1 MDKAALLKEILA
13 ANPADA
19 FARYGLAMEYANRG
33 ETAPALSEFER
44 LLADHPNYTA
54 GYFMMAQSL
63 IKAARRDDAKSTLET
78 GISCARRAGDHH
90 AMSEMQGLLEEL
102 ESGELL

>member
-33 ETAPALSEFER
+33 ETEPALTEFDR

-54 GYFMMAQSL
+54 GYFMKAQSL
-63 IKAARRDDAKSTLET
+63 VKAGRRDDAKHTLET
-78 GISCARRAGDHH
+78 GVSCAQRAGDHH
-90 AMSEMQGLLEEL
+90 AKSEMQGLLEEL
-102 ESGELL
+102 QSGEIL